1 MATVF
6 ASPTSVSLVTLA
18 SLVAKVEGEVL
29 VPGDTGYD
37 AARRAWNLTVD
48 QHPALIVVAGNT
60 SDVVEAVRFAR
71 QNGLSIAIMSTGHGV
86 VLPAD
91 NSLLLVTSRLTGVHI
106 DAESQTAWIEAGVK
120 WGKVL
125 EQAQTVGLAPLLGS
139 SPDVGVIGYTL
150 GGGMGWLARKYGMAI
165 DSVLYFELVTPD
177 GRLVRASESENSDL
191 FWGLRGGG
199 GNFGIVTGVAIKLYP
214 VTTIYGGTL
223 VYPAEQAREVLVHYR
238 EWIANAPD
246 ELTSSVTLMNFPP
259 IPAVPEFLR
268 GRSGVLVRAAYVGA
282 VADGEAMINE
292 TWVNWKTPMVNMFRA
307 MPFADVAEISND
319 PKDPMP
325 STGTGAW
332 MRELSDEAIDTLI
345 QYGIGT
351 PITMIEIRHA
361 GGAIARINERAN
373 AYGNRDGVLLMH
385 AAAAA
390 PTHDIHEKLKAYFAQ
405 FKNALQSALTGGVY
419 LNLLHGAEAHKRT
432 KDAYTLENYQRLQA
446 IKAKYDPE
454 NRFRHSFN
462 VQPVALNNNR

>member
-1 MATVF
+1 M
-6 ASPTSVSLVTLA
+6 
-18 SLVAKVEGEVL
+18 L

-60 SDVVEAVRFAR
+60 SDIVEAVRFAR
-71 QNGLSIAIMSTGHGV
+71 QNGLSVAIMSTGHGI

-91 NSLLLVTSRLTGVHI
+91 NSLLIVTSRMTGVHV
-106 DAESQTAWIEAGVK
+106 DAESQTAWVEAGVK
-120 WGKVL
+120 WGMVL
-125 EQAQTVGLAPLLGS
+125 EKAQTFGLAPLLGS
-139 SPDVGVIGYTL
+139 SPSVGVVGYTL

-177 GRLVRASESENSDL
+177 GCLVRASETENSDL
-191 FWGLRGGG
+191 FWALRGGG
-199 GNFGIVTGVAIKLYP
+199 GNFGIVTGMAIKLYP

-223 VYPAEQAREVLVHYR
+223 VYPAEQAKEVLVHYR

-246 ELTSSVTLMNFPP
+246 ELTSSITLMNFPP

-268 GRSGVLVRAAYVGA
+268 GRSGILVRAAYAGA
-282 VADGEAMINE
+282 VADGEALINN
-292 TWVNWKTPMVNMFRA
+292 TWVNWKAPIANMFRA

-325 STGTGAW
+325 SVGTGAW
-332 MRELSDEAIDTLI
+332 MREMSDEAIDTLI

-361 GGAIARINERAN
+361 GGAITRINRQAN
-373 AYGNRDGVLLMH
+373 PYSNRDAVLLMH

-390 PTHDIHEKLKAYFAQ
+390 PTRELHERLNVYMTQ
-405 FKNALQSALTGGVY
+405 LMNALQPALTGGVF
-419 LNLLHGAEAHKRT
+419 LNFLNGKEARART
-432 KDAYTLENYQRLQA
+432 KDAYTAENYQRLQA
-446 IKAKYDPE
+446 IKARYDPE
-454 NRFRHSFN
+454 NRFRHSFDIS
-462 VQPVALNNNR
+462 PVAPDNRR